1 MLAPDT
7 GAERTEAPIRSISKA
22 EAGELPTDRLHAYIE
37 EYVIESI
44 CRIVELAPE
53 SVELEQTWRSLGVD
67 SLMAVELRNRI
78 EAGIHVSIPVETLQ
92 SETAVSQTI
101 DTLFEALKTTTMHCA
116 IVQTNKHH

>member
-1 MLAPDT
+1 MLV
-7 GAERTEAPIRSISKA
+7 RTEHRTPSPVTSISKA
-22 EAGELPTDRLHAYIE
+22 DACALPAGRLRAYIE
-37 EYVIESI
+37 EYVIEAV
-44 CRIVELAPE
+44 CRIVEMEPG

-101 DTLFEALKTTTMHCA
+101 DTLFEALKATSR
-116 IVQTNKHH
+116 N

>member
-1 MLAPDT
+1 MPAPNEPYTLADNAPYRKPT
-7 GAERTEAPIRSISKA
+7 PGALP
-22 EAGELPTDRLHAYIE
+22 AGRLRAYIE

-101 DTLFEALKTTTMHCA
+101 DTLFEALKATS
-116 IVQTNKHH
+116 QP